1 MSNTDNK
8 HLNMFYPYRRE
19 VIEQNL
25 TRALIIVLRILNSEA
40 RNVLF
45 KVIVGEVCPSSLTD
59 GEQPTYT
66 IEDAT
71 SAPKNCKFKRLV
83 AISTTGEIEEDS
95 DTDANSI
102 PDAQIRVGSGNDA
115 VIMIESKV
123 RSNTLS
129 RDQLKRHALILGDDL
144 DSVIHV
150 VTWNKICSEVSKL
163 VSSGSL
169 SDTEVFVAQEFLN
182 FLSMYHYGVLNRLAI
197 PSFRGLKIPI
207 LG

>member
-1 MSNTDNK
+1 MSNTENR

-40 RNVLF
+40 RNTLL
-45 KVIVGEVCPSSLTD
+45 KVIVGDVCPSSLTD
-59 GEQPTYT
+59 EEQLVYT

-71 SAPKNCKFKRLV
+71 APPKNCKFKRLV

-129 RDQLKRHALILGDDL
+129 RDQLKRHAQGLGEDL

-150 VTWNKICSEVSKL
+150 VTWNKISSEVSKL
-163 VSSGSL
+163 VSSSSL

-182 FLSMYHYGVLNRLAI
+182 FLSMYGYGILNRLAI
-197 PSFRGLKIPI
+197 PSFRGLEIPSI
-207 LG
+207 G